1 MEVPIDHPRDHL
13 EESMHFLMINVLVDS
28 FEVEGFTVS
37 ADHIGGARS
46 RPSPIGEYIP
56 DIEATRADERYL
68 IEVETQSTL
77 ESDRTIEQ
85 MKILAGQQGARRF
98 VAVPCDCVE
107 VARKVREGLEDDVGI
122 LPCYPF
128 VRYVGIP
135 K

>member
-1 MEVPIDHPRDHL
+1 MEVPAERARDHL

-37 ADHIGGARS
+37 ADHVGGART
-46 RPSPIGEYIP
+46 RPAPIAEYVP
-56 DIEATRADERYL
+56 DIDARRGDERYL

-77 ESDRTIEQ
+77 ESDRAREQ
-85 MKILAGQQGARRF
+85 MRILASQTGARRF
-98 VAVPCDCVE
+98 IAVPCDCVE
-107 VARKVREGLEDDVGI
+107 AARKVRRGFEGEVGI